1 MAQQLIGVGTAPN
14 DGQGNPIRTAFIK
27 CNDNFSE
34 LYARAQVSPPPTL
47 VGSIGDVAGWYAYD
61 SSYFYYC
68 FADYDGSS
76 VIWAQVTQVG
86 NVNLTSISSGTSN
99 VRLADV
105 NGNAAIS
112 VGGASN
118 VAVFTTTGQLV
129 TGAITATGN
138 ITGNYFLGN
147 GSLLSGLPET
157 YSNANVAAYLLTNT
171 GNIAAG
177 NVLVTSAVSA
187 TGNVTGGNIL
197 SAGMISTSGNLMSQG
212 FISASGNIET
222 AGYFVGTFVGNVTG
236 NFVIPGANTQVVF
249 NTNGNADAT
258 AGMTFDTNGP
268 NLFTVLGTISSQGNV
283 VAGNITT
290 ANLVTATGNV
300 TGGNLR
306 TAGVI
311 TATGNVTGGNIIATA
326 NVTGGNIT
334 TAGLITATGNVT
346 GGNIRT
352 AGAVT
357 ATGNVS
363 GGNILVA
370 NDVQAG
376 GNVSATSHTGTTVSV
391 SGNITGSNLRT
402 AGVITAT
409 GNVTGNYFIGN
420 GSQLSGIDTTQIQ
433 NGNSNVTIVS
443 SGSNVVVNVRGVSPV
458 AIFANTGAYIEGLT
472 SVTGNV
478 IAGNISATAHTG
490 TTVSVTGN
498 VTGGNIQTAGL
509 ITATGNITGGNVLFG
524 SGVISGAGNIIGGNI
539 RFNAGVVSGS
549 GNITGGNLSV
559 GTGTI
564 TVGNIVN
571 GNGNGVGNIGNS
583 TTYFNT
589 VFAQATS
596 AQYADL
602 AENYVADA
610 DYAPGTVVV
619 FGGEAEITISKD
631 AADERV
637 AGVISTHPA
646 HLMNAG
652 QPGLPVALRGR
663 VPVLVI
669 GPVFKGDS
677 LVTSSTS
684 GHAQSVGRDRSYA
697 QAVFAKAIETNT
709 SPGEKIITAVIL

>member
-1 MAQQLIGVGTAPN
+1 MAQQIIGVGTAPN

-34 LYARAQVSPPPTL
+34 LYARAQVNPPPTL

-76 VIWAQVTQVG
+76 VIWAQVTQIG
-86 NVNLTSISSGTSN
+86 NVSLSSISSGTSN
-99 VRLADV
+99 VQITDV
-105 NGNAAIS
+105 NGNAAVS
-112 VGGASN
+112 VAGVSN
-118 VAVFTTTGQLV
+118 VVVFTTTGQLV

-138 ITGNYFLGN
+138 ITGNYILGN

-157 YSNANVAAYLLTNT
+157 YSNANVATYLLTNT

-177 NVLVTSAVSA
+177 NVSV
-187 TGNVTGGNIL
+187 TGNVTGGNLL
-197 SAGMISTSGNLMSQG
+197 SAGTISTSGNLMSQG

-222 AGYFVGTFVGNVTG
+222 SGYFVGTFVGNVTG
-236 NFVIPGANTQVVF
+236 NFVVPGANTQVIF
-249 NTNGNADAT
+249 NTDGNAAAT

-268 NLFTVLGTISSQGNV
+268 NLFTVLGTISSLGNV
-283 VAGNITT
+283 IAGNITT
-290 ANLVTATGNV
+290 ANLVTATGNI
-300 TGGNLR
+300 TGGNIQTGGL
-306 TAGVI
+306 I

-326 NVTGGNIT
+326 NVNGGNIT
-334 TAGLITATGNVT
+334 TAGVISATGNVT

-363 GGNILVA
+363 GGNVLVTD
-370 NDVQAG
+370 DVQAG
-376 GNVSATSHTGTTVSV
+376 GNVSATNHTGTTVSV
-391 SGNITGSNLRT
+391 SGNVTGGNFRT
-402 AGVITAT
+402 VGVITAT
-409 GNVTGNYFIGN
+409 GNITGNFILGN
-420 GSQLSGIDTTQIQ
+420 GSQLTGIDPTQIE

-472 SVTGNV
+472 SVSGNV
-478 IAGNISATAHTG
+478 IAGNVSAAAHTG
-490 TTVSVTGN
+490 TTISATGN
-498 VTGGNIQTAGL
+498 VTGGNITTAGL

-524 SGVISGAGNIIGGNI
+524 SGVVSGIGNIIGGNI
-539 RFNAGVVSGS
+539 LFDSGVVSGS

-559 GTGTI
+559 GTGI
-564 TVGNIVN
+564 IAVGNIVN
-571 GNGNGVGNIGNS
+571 NNSNGVGNIGTS
-583 TTYFNT
+583 STYFNT

-637 AGVISTHPA
+637 AGVISTNPA

-663 VPVLVI
+663 VPVLVT

-697 QAVFAKAIETNT
+697 QAVFAKAVETNT